1 MNHKTEKIGNEL
13 DMLAQELFHNVEMWR
28 LGKLKHGIN
37 NVVDIVQEIKK
48 LEDELVDELVLVIKR
63 GEREMAQVH
72 AGVIKQ

>member
-13 DMLAQELFHNVEMWR
+13 DMLAQELFHNVQEWDK
-28 LGKLKHGIN
+28 GNLKDGIN
-37 NVVDIVQEIKK
+37 NVLAIAQEIKK